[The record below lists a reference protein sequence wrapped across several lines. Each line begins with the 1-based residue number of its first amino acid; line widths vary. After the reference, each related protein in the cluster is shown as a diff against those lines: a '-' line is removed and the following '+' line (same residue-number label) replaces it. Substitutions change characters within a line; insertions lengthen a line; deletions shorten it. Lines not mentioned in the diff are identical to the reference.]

1 MQYKFIKKLDIFTSM
16 INIRCFTTCSTL
28 LRDLSMIKT
37 IVSSVKVEPADIPK
51 TEIKAEKLPRQGQS
65 AKNQQITTRP
75 VRVSRQ
81 QKPEWVSLN
90 TTYNGYFKQPT
101 IQEVNKVNQFFNST
115 TVTYEWSA
123 TEFDKI
129 PSELARAR
137 EHENMNGR
145 ATEKL
150 YGGKTKIPFNLIN
163 ELPEIL
169 FLGRSNAGKSSILN
183 NLVTEFGRN
192 TVVEAARTSKR
203 AGFTKTLNC
212 FNIGNK
218 FRLIDSPGYGFRS
231 TSNQG
236 TVTMD
241 YLESRKEL
249 RRCYVLVSAN
259 HGFTKLDLSVME
271 HLTSLGRPFEVVFTK
286 MDKIKDLEKFK
297 TMIKESGIQDSPTL
311 PRLIL
316 TNSVSSTKVP
326 KRYGID
332 HLRYSIFESCGLI

>member
-1 MQYKFIKKLDIFTSM
+1 MV
-16 INIRCFTTCSTL
+16 NIRCFSTCSTL
-28 LRDLSMIKT
+28 RRDLDMIKT
-37 IVSSVKVEPADIPK
+37 IVSKVKVEPAGVSKP
-51 TEIKAEKLPRQGQS
+51 EINAAASARQGQPVKHQRITVRP
-65 AKNQQITTRP
+65 AKI
-75 VRVSRQ
+75 SRQ

-90 TTYNGYFKQPT
+90 TTYNSYFKQPT
-101 IQEVNKVNQFFNST
+101 IQDVNKVNQFFNST
-115 TVTYEWSA
+115 TVTYEWS
-123 TEFDKI
+123 TNEFEKI

-137 EHENMNGR
+137 EHENVNGR
-145 ATEKL
+145 VSDKL

-183 NLVTEFGRN
+183 NLVTEFGRSS
-192 TVVEAARTSKR
+192 VVEAARTSKR

-241 YLESRKEL
+241 YLENRKEL

-271 HLTSLGRPFEVVFTK
+271 HLTSLGRPFEVIFTK
-286 MDKIKDLEKFK
+286 MDKIRDLEKFK
-297 TMIKESGIQDSPTL
+297 MMVKESGIQDSPTL

-316 TNSVSSTKVP
+316 TNSVSSPKVP